1 MEENDDEVELAAE
14 EPAGKR
20 RKATTYLNEG
30 QEESMVEWL
39 IDNPVIYNKKM
50 RDYKDT
56 SLKERLWEAK
66 VAEIGKG

>member
-1 MEENDDEVELAAE
+1 MVEENDDEVELAAE

-20 RKATTYLNEG
+20 RRVTPYLNDE

-50 RDYKDT
+50 RNNYKP
-56 SLKERLWEAK
+56 
-66 VAEIGKG
+66 